1 MQQINVQGMQAEAL
15 NQMIRTSKERKFL
28 LCGVNGQRYI
38 GCGLKGYSITIEGT
52 AGNATGALNDGS
64 EIVVHGNVQDQAG
77 DTMNGGS
84 IIVTG
89 SAGDALG
96 YAMRGGEILVGGSV
110 GYRCGIHMKAY
121 QERQPLI
128 VIGGS
133 AGSFLGEYQAGGTI
147 VVLGMHASGSLV
159 GPCCARGMYGGT
171 IFLAGDKP
179 EDLPDKVL
187 HRDATSEDMEHIS
200 RLIEPYCHRFR
211 LDKESLLALH
221 FSVLEPNSSNPYR
234 QLYTYA

>member
-1 MQQINVQGMQAEAL
+1 MASGQNSHSKASLFLIELIISLFFFSLAGVVCVRLFLYAHKVSTESRRETLAVQVSQNAAECFIAADGD
-15 NQMIRTSKERKFL
+15 EAEFL
-28 LCGVNGQRYI
+28 RLYDLTLSSG
-38 GCGLKGYSITIEGT
+38 
-52 AGNATGALNDGS
+52 
-64 EIVVHGNVQDQAG
+64 
-77 DTMNGGS
+77 
-84 IIVTG
+84 G

-211 LDKESLLALH
+211 LDKESLLAHH